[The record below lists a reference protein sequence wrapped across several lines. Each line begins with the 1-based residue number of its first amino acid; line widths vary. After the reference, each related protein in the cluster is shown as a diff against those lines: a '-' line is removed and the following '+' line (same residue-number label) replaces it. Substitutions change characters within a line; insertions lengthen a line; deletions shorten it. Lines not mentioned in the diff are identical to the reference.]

1 MPLPEPC
8 VRLSP
13 HTALQYQLEL
23 SRTVVSPHVD
33 VHVATTTQDERFPS
47 PSEHDDF
54 PGSHLARS
62 SLLFQV
68 SNLANVMYVAIFIA
82 TAQFTFVTKQT
93 LQKFG
98 PGVVD

>member
-13 HTALQYQLEL
+13 HTALQYQLEF

-33 VHVATTTQDERFPS
+33 IHVTTTAQDECFPS
-47 PSEHDDF
+47 PSEHDEF
-54 PGSHLARS
+54 PGPQLALS
-62 SLLFQV
+62 SFLNQV
-68 SNLANVMYVAIFIA
+68 GQLANVMYVAIFIA
-82 TAQFTFVTKQT
+82 AAQFTFVTKQT
-93 LQKFG
+93 FQKFG